1 MLRNYDMLMNAKTK
15 MAAKLDEELPISFD
29 IQVCSN
35 DGRIRS
41 EYTLTRKDDQV
52 TTLKSAEHHVRVGL
66 SGYKGEEPLVVFISQ
81 ETLTK
86 FRQVQIKVV
95 AKEPC
100 SS

>member
-1 MLRNYDMLMNAKTK
+1 MRMNAKTK
-15 MAAKLDEELPISFD
+15 MAAKLDEELSISFD

-35 DGRIRS
+35 DGRILR

-66 SGYKGEEPLVVFISQ
+66 SDYKGEPLVVFISQ
-81 ETLTK
+81 VTLTK

-95 AKEPC
+95 AKKPC

>member
-1 MLRNYDMLMNAKTK
+1 MRMNAKTK
-15 MAAKLDEELPISFD
+15 MAAKLDEELSISFD

-35 DGRIRS
+35 DGRILS

-66 SGYKGEEPLVVFISQ
+66 SGYKGEPLVVFISQ

>member
-1 MLRNYDMLMNAKTK
+1 MRMNAKAK
-15 MAAKLDEELPISFD
+15 MAAKLDEEVPISFD

-35 DGRIRS
+35 DGCVLR

-66 SGYKGEEPLVVFISQ
+66 SHYKGEPLVIFISQ

-100 SS
+100 SA